1 MNPFFTILFMVVVG
15 ALIGGVTNHVA
26 IKMLFRPHH
35 AVYLWGKRLPFT
47 PGLIP
52 RRRDELAK
60 QLGKTVV
67 KYLLTPETFREKFFN
82 DAMKDKANSWLNE
95 KTREIIFTEDKTLQQ
110 WLEQAGISNAS
121 EVVEKKVDELIVH
134 QVGNIQNVLSTQ
146 TVEQLLPT
154 TWQDKA
160 DVKIPEIARYI
171 LNKGDDYFES
181 EEGIQTIKGLID
193 GFLTSKGTFGGMV
206 QMFIGDGS
214 SLVPMLQREVKK
226 FITSDKTFEMV
237 NGLISV
243 EWSKIQNQTVPQ
255 LVGELD
261 FDSTTVRI
269 QDYARQQLAIRDR
282 LDLPLVH
289 YLPNGAQW
297 LEDNAIPRVVDA
309 TFIQVEDKLE
319 QILLSMDLENVV
331 KEQVDKFPV
340 SVLEDLMLGISK
352 REFKMIT
359 VLGFLLGGIIGL
371 FQGFIAV
378 LF

>member
-1 MNPFFTILFMVVVG
+1 MVVVG

-26 IKMLFRPHH
+26 IKMLFRPHE
-35 AVYLWGKRLPFT
+35 AKYLWGKRLPFT

-67 KYLLTPETFREKFFN
+67 KYLLTPETFRDKFFN
-82 DAMKDKANSWLNE
+82 DDMKSKANSWLNQ
-95 KTREIIFTEDKTLQQ
+95 KTTEIVFTEDKTLQQ
-110 WLEQAGISNAS
+110 WLNQAGLSN
-121 EVVEKKVDELIVH
+121 VPNVIEKKMDELIVH
-134 QVGNIQNVLSTQ
+134 QMKNVQNVLSNQ
-146 TVEQLLPT
+146 TVEQLLPAH
-154 TWQDKA
+154 WQQRA
-160 DVKIPEIARYI
+160 DDKIPEITRYI

-214 SLVPMLQREVKK
+214 SLVPMFQREVKK
-226 FITSDKTFEMV
+226 FITSDQTFHML
-237 NGLISV
+237 NDMLTK
-243 EWSKIQNQTVPQ
+243 EWNKIQVQTVPQ

-261 FDSTTVRI
+261 FTSTTERL
-269 QDYARQQLAIRDR
+269 QNYARQQLAIRDR

-289 YLPNGAQW
+289 YLPQGAEWLKTNAYPRLVDNAFVQIESK
-297 LEDNAIPRVVDA
+297 LED
-309 TFIQVEDKLE
+309 
-319 QILLSMDLENVV
+319 ILLSMDLENVV

-340 SVLEDLMLGISK
+340 SVLEDLVLGISK

-359 VLGFLLGGIIGL
+359 VLGFVLGGIIGV
-371 FQGFIAV
+371 FQGLIAV

>member
-1 MNPFFTILFMVVVG
+1 MVVMG

-82 DAMKDKANSWLNE
+82 DVMKDKMNSWLNE
-95 KTREIIFTEDKTLQQ
+95 KTREIIFTEDKTLKD
-110 WLEQAGISNAS
+110 WLDQAGLSNAPD
-121 EVVEKKVDELIVH
+121 VIEKKVDDLIVH
-134 QVGNIQNVLSTQ
+134 QMSHVQHALSNQ
-146 TVEQLLPT
+146 TVEQLLPQS
-154 TWQDKA
+154 WQQKA
-160 DVKIPEIARYI
+160 DTKIPEISRYI
-171 LNKGDDYFES
+171 LNKGESYFDS
-181 EEGIQTIKGLID
+181 EDGVQTIKGLID
-193 GFLTSKGTFGGMV
+193 GFLSSKGTFGGMV
-206 QMFIGDGS
+206 QMFIGDGK
-214 SLVPMLQREVKK
+214 SLIPMFQREVKK
-226 FITSDKTFEMV
+226 FITSDQTFTMLNDV
-237 NGLISV
+237 ITK
-243 EWSKIQNQTVPQ
+243 EWAKIQVQTVPQ

-261 FDSTTVRI
+261 YTSTTERV
-269 QDYARQQLAIRDR
+269 QLYARQQLAIRDR

-297 LEDNAIPRVVDA
+297 LEDNAYPKLIDTAFVQIEA
-309 TFIQVEDKLE
+309 KLE
-319 QILLSMDLENVV
+319 DILQSMDLETVV

-340 SVLEDLMLGISK
+340 DVLEDLVLGISK

-359 VLGFLLGGIIGL
+359 VLGFVLGGIIGL
-371 FQGFIAV
+371 FQGFFAV

>member
-1 MNPFFTILFMVVVG
+1 MVVVG

-26 IKMLFRPHH
+26 IQMLFRPHE
-35 AVYLWGKRLPFT
+35 AKYLWGKRLPFT

-67 KYLLTPETFREKFFN
+67 KYLLTPETFRSKFFN
-82 DAMKDKANSWLNE
+82 DAMKEKAAIWLNE
-95 KTREIIFTEDKTLQQ
+95 KTREIVFTEDKTLQQ
-110 WLEQAGISNAS
+110 WLDQAGLSNAS
-121 EVVEKKVDELIVH
+121 DVIEKKVDELIVH
-134 QVGNIQNVLSTQ
+134 QMSNMQNMLSNQ

-154 TWQDKA
+154 SWQQRA
-160 DVKIPEIARYI
+160 DSKIPEISRYI

-193 GFLTSKGTFGGMV
+193 GFLTSKGTFGGMI

-214 SLVPMLQREVKK
+214 SLIPMFQRELKK
-226 FITSDKTFEMV
+226 FITSDQTFHML
-237 NGLISV
+237 NDLITK
-243 EWSKIQNQTVPQ
+243 EWAKIQVQTVPQ
-255 LVGELD
+255 LLGELD
-261 FDSTTVRI
+261 FTSTTERV
-269 QDYARQQLAIRDR
+269 QKYAREQLAIRNR

-289 YLPNGAQW
+289 YLPQGAEW
-297 LEDNAIPRVVDA
+297 LENNAYPVVVDKA
-309 TFIQVEDKLE
+309 FIQIESKLE
-319 QILLSMDLENVV
+319 EILLRMDLENVV

-340 SVLEDLMLGISK
+340 SVLEDLVLGISK

-359 VLGFLLGGIIGL
+359 VLGFLLGGIIGV
-371 FQGFIAV
+371 FQGLIAI